1 MVLTVLKA
9 KHSLVGRSMIPIIIE
24 MKGSDD
30 MGGDGQFARLKKD
43 HPLEHYNMEE
53 LTSEFK
59 KLTGE
64 NVADI
69 LTLAGKQMEEQCIR
83 YCMHLAIIH
92 ANAAGAPKGQT
103 LTEQTQAAATSKN
116 ADSPVTSS
124 NGNIRITS
132 IDRW

>member
-53 LTSEFK
+53 LTSVFK

-83 YCMHLAIIH
+83 YCHDCMHLAIIH

-116 ADSPVTSS
+116 DTTVNSS
-124 NGNIRITS
+124 NGNYSTVE
-132 IDRW
+132 